1 MSALFSTPG
10 YTLVD
15 AWWWPY
21 AFVLLVGFLPTDIW
35 RMLGVMLAGNL
46 QEESPVLVWVRAVAT
61 ALVAA
66 VIAKLILFP
75 SGALAGTPAA
85 LRLAAAATGFA
96 VFKATGEGVA
106 LGVLAAETV
115 LIGGWLVYGI

>member
-1 MSALFSTPG
+1 VSALFSTPG
-10 YTLVD
+10 YSLID

-21 AFVLLVGFLPTDIW
+21 AFVLLAGFLPTDIW

-75 SGALAGTPAA
+75 TGALAGTPAA
-85 LRLAAAATGFA
+85 LRLAAAAIGFA
-96 VFKATGEGVA
+96 VFKATREGVGY
-106 LGVLAAETV
+106 GVLAAETV
-115 LIGGWLVYGI
+115 LIGGWLAYGV